1 MQRSVQM
8 RPASSL
14 VCQPPALLTTHHLL
28 ATCPAQQAA
37 PAPMPEMLGRKL
49 LGTLTVNVNQGD
61 SERGAEGVVYSRAL
75 LASARRP

>member
-1 MQRSVQM
+1 
-8 RPASSL
+8 
-14 VCQPPALLTTHHLL
+14 
-28 ATCPAQQAA
+28 
-37 PAPMPEMLGRKL
+37 MPEMLGRKL